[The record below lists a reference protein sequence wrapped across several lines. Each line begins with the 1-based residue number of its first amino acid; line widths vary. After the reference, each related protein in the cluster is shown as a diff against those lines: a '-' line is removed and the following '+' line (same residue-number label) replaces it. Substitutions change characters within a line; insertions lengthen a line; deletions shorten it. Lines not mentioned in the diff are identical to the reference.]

1 MLTDKI
7 ETEYYDKESDII
19 YIGFKGK
26 PYSYSVEYGDSV
38 LIDYDREDKLIGV
51 ELLGVSRIG
60 DVPTP

>member
-19 YIGFKGK
+19 YIRFKGK
-26 PYSYSVEYGDSV
+26 PYSYSVEYGNSV
-38 LIDYDREDKLIGV
+38 LIDYDREDKLIGI